1 MRDKVG
7 VCYIWEID
15 RSILLLPKFYLISL
29 CYEPIYPSVNRFG
42 RRFDGLYV
50 IISYKGGEGEFQ
62 INAPIGSLAYFRIQ
76 SAVIWSEPQFSPLIL
91 KCSRFI
97 FELIYF
103 FSNQR
108 N

>member
-50 IISYKGGEGEFQ
+50 IISYKGGG
-62 INAPIGSLAYFRIQ
+62 GSFKSMLL
-76 SAVIWSEPQFSPLIL
+76 SDHLL
-91 KCSRFI
+91 I
-97 FELIYF
+97 FE
-103 FSNQR
+103 SNLLLFEASPSFLL
-108 N
+108 